1 MWRFR
6 LQNISSA
13 KIEVND
19 TGQRVVTVYTSL
31 STEMG
36 SQDWEEF
43 RRLRTN
49 LAALLDPRKGFDEIR
64 IQSLNP
70 EDLDQGPFNLLEL
83 GDPVV

>member
-6 LQNISSA
+6 LQNITSA

-19 TGQRVVTVYTSL
+19 TGQRIVTVYTHL

-36 SQDWEEF
+36 SPDWEEF
-43 RRLRTN
+43 RLLRSKL
-49 LAALLDPRKGFDEIR
+49 LALADPRKGFDEVR

-70 EDLDQGPFNLLEL
+70 DESDHEPVSLYEL